1 MAVAPSSPS
10 SPLPPAFARLAA
22 FPLARWRA
30 IDATRRADDGFDIRM
45 RRGHALHRDALPEYA
60 LVEFEHALALRPTD
74 ADAASACAAL
84 LIELRLPA
92 AALRVLQA
100 CEASLARSADG
111 RCNLAFACAVNGQAA
126 RAQAHYEA
134 ALTLE
139 PRHVRAL
146 DGLSRLAAERGEWG
160 RALQLAREA
169 VQVLPERLP
178 AWLHWHDVLLHARR
192 PADARQM
199 LVQARA
205 ALGARP
211 EFEAR
216 EMLVAALQADWP
228 QARARRRALAGHA
241 ALAAVETELLPLLGV
256 GGTPASALDVT
267 EWHVRYAVA
276 AVQEGH
282 AAWAQALQ
290 TTLGPLLAEPSPP
303 GAPAARLWSAVLPA
317 LDALAL
323 DDAAL
328 ARVHARADVA
338 ALDARAV
345 PDPGFSP
352 VRRGDRPRVGW
363 LVPRLDA
370 AQDTWLAG
378 LLAHHDRQRFDL
390 RVYSNTPAGVMRS
403 ETAVVALGVPVQE
416 VSHFTDAELLAR
428 LRLDGLDLLLDLTH
442 GTRDARPV
450 PIAQRVAAVHA
461 RLGTTAPWLAP
472 APCDY
477 LVTDRFTHAVD
488 APPGAGARIRLP
500 HSVWP
505 VPAASGR
512 MSTSMADAPLLRVDA
527 PVDHLDA
534 GSFEVWM
541 TLLRQ
546 IPHALLVLPACGPG
560 LRFRWQQQARS
571 LDVEPERLR
580 FADAADAPRAN
591 ARLLLDPLHRSHAQ
605 SVAQALADGL
615 PVVTLAGPRTPARGG
630 AAIAR
635 AAGWA
640 EGVASSPDDYAR
652 RAIALA
658 GSAAHATS
666 ARERLA
672 AQRGAAP
679 WWETAARAREMEH
692 AWMHMIG
699 HARLGRAPVGL
710 DVPHGAAPHP

>member
-1 MAVAPSSPS
+1 MALAPSSPS
-10 SPLPPAFARLAA
+10 SAIPPTFARLAA
-22 FPLARWRA
+22 FPLARWREFEA
-30 IDATRRADDGFDIRM
+30 ARRADDGFDSRM
-45 RRGHALHRDALPEYA
+45 RRGRDLHRAGLPEYA
-60 LVEFEHALALRPTD
+60 LIEFEHALALRPDD

-92 AALRVLQA
+92 AALRRLLA
-100 CEASLARSADG
+100 CEASLARSAEG
-111 RCNLAFACAVNGQAA
+111 ACNLAFACAINGQAA
-126 RAQAHYEA
+126 RAEAYYGA
-134 ALTLE
+134 ALALDAQYA
-139 PRHVRAL
+139 RAL

-160 RALQLAREA
+160 RALQFAREA
-169 VQVLPERLP
+169 VQRHPHHLP

-192 PADARQM
+192 PADARQV
-199 LVQARA
+199 LTQARA

-216 EMLVAALQADWP
+216 EALIAALQADWT
-228 QARARRRALAGHA
+228 QSRARRRALQGHA
-241 ALAAVETELLPLLGV
+241 ALAAVEAELMPLLGIT
-256 GGTPASALDVT
+256 GAPASGMDVT
-267 EWHVRYAVA
+267 EWHARYAAA
-276 AVQEGH
+276 AVLEGN
-282 AAWAQALQ
+282 AAWTQALQ

-303 GAPAARLWSAVLPA
+303 GAATARLRSAVLPA
-317 LDALAL
+317 LDTLPL

-328 ARVHARADVA
+328 ARFHAQADAA

-370 AQDTWLAG
+370 AQDAWLAG
-378 LLAHHDRQRFDL
+378 QLAHHDRQRFDL
-390 RVYSNTPAGVMRS
+390 RVYSHTPAGVMRS
-403 ETAVVALGVPVQE
+403 EAALVELGVPVQE

-472 APCDY
+472 APCDF
-477 LVTDRFTHAVD
+477 LVSDRFTHAVD

-505 VPAASGR
+505 VPATSGR
-512 MSTSMADAPLLRVDA
+512 MSTSTADAPTLRVDA

-546 IPHALLVLPACGPG
+546 IPSATLALPAGG
-560 LRFRWQQQARS
+560 AALRFRWQQQARS
-571 LDVEPERLR
+571 LDVDPERLR
-580 FADAADAPRAN
+580 FADAGGARA
-591 ARLLLDPLHRSHAQ
+591 AGAHVLLDPLHRSHAR

-615 PVVTLAGPRTPARGG
+615 PVVTLAGTRTPARGG

-640 EGVASSPDDYAR
+640 EGVASSPDDYVR
-652 RAIALA
+652 RAVAVA
-658 GSAAHATS
+658 GSAAHAAS

-672 AQRGAAP
+672 TQRAVAP
-679 WWETAARAREMEH
+679 WWDAVARAREMEH
-692 AWMHMIG
+692 AWMHMIDN
-699 HARLGRAPVGL
+699 ARLGRPPAGL
-710 DVPHGAAPHP
+710 DVPHGAAPRP